1 MNLLIGEKQINI
13 QISVALL
20 YTNSKLSE
28 RKVKKT
34 IPFAIASKGI
44 IYLEINLTE
53 EVKDLYYKKTIR
65 H

>member
-13 QISVALL
+13 HISVALL

-44 IYLEINLTE
+44 IYLEINLTM
-53 EVKDLYYKKTIR
+53 R
-65 H
+65 

>member
-13 QISVALL
+13 HISVALL